1 VTRETPGLPS
11 SKTPPE
17 ASEEFH
23 MKKAEP
29 RKPAATPHQQ
39 LSFDSTLERI
49 ATGMEYY
56 ALPVPMETSQALHTR
71 GAVPVFAKV
80 NGSDAFKGSLYPVG
94 GGRHY
99 LRVRNNVCKAAGIK
113 EGDRI
118 RVQIVV
124 RDRLEEVE
132 IPADLRSA
140 LRKEALLGCFNAL
153 PVGKRSYMLRLIDEA
168 VKPETREKRIREVVD
183 EAHRKTNKVQG

>member
-1 VTRETPGLPS
+1 
-11 SKTPPE
+11 
-17 ASEEFH
+17 

-29 RKPAATPHQQ
+29 GKPAPTPPQQ

-56 ALPVPMETSQALHTR
+56 ALSVPMETSQALHTR
-71 GAVPVFAKV
+71 GAVPVLAKV
-80 NGSDAFKGSLYPVG
+80 NDSDAFKGSLYPVG

-99 LRVRNNVCKAAGIK
+99 LRVRNKVCKAASIK
-113 EGDRI
+113 EGDRL

-124 RDRLEEVE
+124 RDRLEEIE

-140 LRKEALLGCFNAL
+140 LRKEGLLGCFDAL
-153 PVGKRSYMLRLIDEA
+153 PVGKKSYMLRLIDEA
-168 VKPETREKRIREVVD
+168 VKQETREKRIREAVE
-183 EAHRKTNKVQG
+183 EADKRTSKMKG

>member
-1 VTRETPGLPS
+1 
-11 SKTPPE
+11 
-17 ASEEFH
+17 

-56 ALPVPMETSQALHTR
+56 ALSVPMETSQALHTR
-71 GAVPVFAKV
+71 AAVPVVAKV
-80 NGSDAFKGSLYPVG
+80 NDSDAFKGSLYPVG

-99 LRVRNNVCKAAGIK
+99 LRVRNKVCTAAGIK
-113 EGDRI
+113 EGDRV

-124 RDRLEEVE
+124 RDRLQE
-132 IPADLRSA
+132 IDVPDDLRSA
-140 LRKEALLGCFNAL
+140 LRREGLLDCFNAL
-153 PVGKRSYMLRLIDEA
+153 PVGKKSYVLRLIDEA
-168 VKPETREKRIREVVD
+168 VKPETREKRIREAVD
-183 EAHRKTNKVQG
+183 EARRTTKRTTNKVQG

>member
-1 VTRETPGLPS
+1 
-11 SKTPPE
+11 
-17 ASEEFH
+17 

-29 RKPAATPHQQ
+29 RKPAPTPHQQ

-56 ALPVPMETSQALHTR
+56 SLSVPMETSQALHART
-71 GAVPVFAKV
+71 AVPVLAKV
-80 NGSDAFKGSLYPVG
+80 NDSEPFQGSLYPVG

-99 LRVRNNVCKAAGIK
+99 LRVRNKVCKAAGIK
-113 EGDRI
+113 EGDRV

-124 RDRLEEVE
+124 RDRSEEIT

-140 LRKEALLGCFNAL
+140 LRIEGALADFDAL
-153 PVGKRSYMLRLIDEA
+153 PVGKKSYMLRLIEQA
-168 VKPETREKRIREVVD
+168 VKPETRKKWIREAV
-183 EAHRKTNKVQG
+183 EQAEQRANKARR